1 MSAGAV
7 VARILTQYSDKGSK
21 QAQKDIAKLG
31 RKIDDFGKKAA
42 KSFALAVTATAAL
55 SIKIG
60 TEAVQAAIEDAKS
73 QAVLANALKATGNA
87 SGELTAASERYIE
100 ATMFRVNVADE
111 QLRASLAQLIL
122 STGDL
127 TQAERL
133 QGIALDVAAASG
145 KDLSTTT
152 VAITK
157 ANEGTVEALKKLSP
171 ELSGLISKG
180 MKAEEVFLLLEAA
193 YGGTAES
200 LANLDPLTKLKLQY
214 GEILETLG
222 KELLPVVIEF
232 ADIIEKDVLP
242 AVEAWITANG
252 DDLREGIR
260 EIVQLGL
267 GLVKTLGDLAKFY
280 NKYEWVIKLAF
291 SFLALGRAAKIMSKL
306 FGPLQKMFN
315 GLASGSTTLKEG
327 LGKLFLSF
335 TSVGKGSK
343 EFAGLW
349 KILQRIA
356 KVIASISSGFLLIG
370 TAGITA
376 SNTLKDLFN
385 IDNWPWEKDVEKI
398 GKAVS
403 KVTAPAKPGE
413 GPFAKTIKEA
423 NEAAAKVKLLADAR
437 AKAAKEA
444 AADAAKAAIDAAKQ
458 KKIDDSVLRI
468 KQQLKITKDSALDKQ
483 TDIIQLAAA
492 EALLKKQGV
501 IAKEEMAKL
510 ERLKEENF
518 LLDARDVL
526 AKRYL
531 DIQKVLADQKLE
543 TKEIEELSKKWGISS
558 AAVISYIHL
567 VKSVEDQV
575 ISTEEIK
582 TLASLWNTS
591 EYEAQ
596 KFLET
601 YMRIQDG
608 LLDSN
613 EVFDLI
619 KKGFFETE
627 KEARIYADIVAT
639 VHDGIANDAD
649 FQRVADKWDL
659 TKAQVNAYLAAMGA
673 DFDYQGTFIDP
684 VTLLETQW
692 QKAAKALQD
701 YLDKLNSAKTFDYNK
716 LVPPV
721 VIPKTG
727 DPVVI
732 PKAGDPVLGGSKTD
746 SAASAAAA
754 AASRAAAAAYALAKS
769 KGNMDAA
776 AIAAAGVNPS
786 ALAAQESGAI
796 GAASIAAQLRA
807 AETAQAIQDNI
818 TKMSKFRE
826 KEAADLA
833 ASLAASS
840 QLDYDERSKF
850 RSMTMANASSIS
862 GNQNSGGGNTTVNL
876 TVNGS
881 VTTQSDLV
889 AVVRQGL
896 LAGQYNGQTLTLEA
910 I

>member
-1 MSAGAV
+1 MAVGAV
-7 VARILTQYSDKGSK
+7 IARILTQYSDKGSK
-21 QAQKDIAKLG
+21 QAQKDLVKLG
-31 RKIDDFGKKAA
+31 KKFDDFGKKAA
-42 KSFALAVTATAAL
+42 KSFGVAITATAAL
-55 SIKIG
+55 SVKIG
-60 TEAVQAAIEDAKS
+60 TEAVQAAIDDAKS
-73 QAVLANALKATGNA
+73 QAVLANALRATGNA
-87 SGELTAASERYIE
+87 SGELTAASEAYIE

-122 STGDL
+122 STQDL
-127 TQAERL
+127 GKAERL
-133 QGIALDVAAASG
+133 QTIALDVAAASG
-145 KDLSTTT
+145 RDLAATTI
-152 VAITK
+152 AITR
-157 ANEGTVEALKKLSP
+157 ANEGNVQALKRLSP
-171 ELSGLISKG
+171 ELSGLISQG
-180 MKAEEVFLLLEAA
+180 MKAEDVFLLLEAA
-193 YGGTAES
+193 YGGTAEA
-200 LANLDPLTKLKLQY
+200 LADLDPLTKLRLQY
-214 GEILETLG
+214 GEVLETLG
-222 KELLPVVIEF
+222 TELLPVVKEF
-232 ADIIEKDVLP
+232 ATIIETDVLP
-242 AVEAWITANG
+242 AIDAWIGANG
-252 DDLREGIR
+252 GELREGIR
-260 EIVQLGL
+260 ELVEFGL
-267 GLVKTLGDLAKFY
+267 SLIKTLGDLAKFY
-280 NKYEWVIKLAF
+280 NKYDWIIKLAF
-291 SFLALGRAAKIMSKL
+291 SMLALGKAFKIVGKVADPISKV
-306 FGPLQKMFN
+306 FR
-315 GLASGSTTLKEG
+315 GLSKGTTTLREAFAN
-327 LGKLFLSF
+327 LGRML
-335 TSVGKGSK
+335 TSVSAKDSS
-343 EFAGLW
+343 FAGLYT
-349 KILQRIA
+349 ILSRIA
-356 KVIASISSGFLLIG
+356 KVIGSIAGGFVLVG

-376 SNTLKDLFN
+376 SNTLKELFN
-385 IDNWPWEKDVEKI
+385 IDNWPWEKDVAKI
-398 GKAVS
+398 GKAVA

-423 NEAAAKVKLLADAR
+423 NDAAKKAKLLADAR
-437 AKAAKEA
+437 AKAAAQAAKDAAKE
-444 AADAAKAAIDAAKQ
+444 AADAAKQGRIDA
-458 KKIDDSVLRI
+458 SVLRI
-468 KQQLKITKDSALDKQ
+468 KKQLNITKDSALDKE

-649 FQRVADKWDL
+649 FQKVADKWEI
-659 TKAQVNAYLAAMGA
+659 TKAQVNAYLKAMGA
-673 DFDYQGTFIDP
+673 DFDYEGTFIDP

-716 LVPPV
+716 LNPPGTPVVPPV
-721 VIPKTG
+721 V
-727 DPVVI
+727 V
-732 PKAGDPVLGGSKTD
+732 PKAGDPALGGSKTD
-746 SAASAAAA
+746 SAAAVAAAE

-786 ALAAQESGAI
+786 ALASQESGAI

-818 TKMSKFRE
+818 TKLSRFRE

-850 RSMTMANASSIS
+850 RSMTMANASSI
-862 GNQNSGGGNTTVNL
+862 GGSGGNAGTQNIYLNVQGTV
-876 TVNGS
+876 
-881 VTTQSDLV
+881 VTKDDLV
-889 AVVRQGL
+889 QDIRTGL
-896 LAGQYNGQTLTLEA
+896 LAAQQNGQGLTLQA
-910 I
+910 V

>member
-60 TEAVQAAIEDAKS
+60 TEAVQAAIDDAKS
-73 QAVLANALKATGNA
+73 QAVLANALRATGNA
-87 SGELTAASERYIE
+87 SGELTAQSEAYIE

-133 QGIALDVAAASG
+133 QRIALDVSAASG
-145 KDLSTTT
+145 RDLAATTI
-152 VAITK
+152 AITR
-157 ANEGTVEALKKLSP
+157 ANEGTVTALKRLSP
-171 ELSGLISKG
+171 ELSGLIDQG
-180 MKAEEVFLLLEAA
+180 MKAEEVFILLEAA

-214 GEILETLG
+214 GEVLETLG
-222 KELLPVVIEF
+222 TELLPVVKEF
-232 ADIIEKDVLP
+232 AAIIETDVLP

-252 DDLREGIR
+252 DELREGIR
-260 EIVQLGL
+260 EIVELGL
-267 GLVKTLGDLAKFY
+267 GLIKTLGDLAKFY
-280 NKYEWVIKLAF
+280 NKYDWLIKLAF
-291 SFLALGRAAKIMSKL
+291 SMFALGRAFKL
-306 FGPLQKMFN
+306 IGKVAGPISAIFK
-315 GLASGSTTLKEG
+315 GLEKGTTSVSEVI
-327 LGKLFLSF
+327 GKLFLRL
-335 TSVGKGSK
+335 TSVSK
-343 EFAGLW
+343 TNKAYAGFYTILSRIF
-349 KILQRIA
+349 KIIGN
-356 KVIASISSGFLLIG
+356 ISGGLLLLG

-385 IDNWPWEKDVEKI
+385 IDNWPWEKDVAKI

-403 KVTAPAKPGE
+403 KVTGPAKPGE

-423 NEAAAKVKLLADAR
+423 NDAAAKVKLLADAR

-444 AADAAKAAIDAAKQ
+444 AAAAAKEAVDAAKQ
-458 KKIDDSVLRI
+458 KRIDDSILRI
-468 KQQLKITKDSALDKQ
+468 KQQLKISKDSALDKQ

-510 ERLKEENF
+510 DRLKEENF
-518 LLDARDVL
+518 LLDAREVL

-659 TKAQVNAYLAAMGA
+659 TKAQVNAYLKAMGA
-673 DFDYQGTFIDP
+673 DFDYNGTFIDP

-716 LVPPV
+716 LGPSGTPTVPPV
-721 VIPKTG
+721 V
-727 DPVVI
+727 VV
-732 PKAGDPVLGGSKTD
+732 PKAGDPALGGSKTD
-746 SAASAAAA
+746 SAAVAAAE

-786 ALAAQESGAI
+786 ALASQESGAI

-818 TKMSKFRE
+818 TKLSRFRA
-826 KEAADLA
+826 KEAEDLA

-850 RSMTMANASSIS
+850 RSMTMANASSIA
-862 GNQNSGGGNTTVNL
+862 GNQNSGGGNTNVVVN
-876 TVNGS
+876 VQGN
-881 VTTQSDLV
+881 VTTQQDLV
-889 AVVRQGL
+889 QSIRNGL